1 MDACPQPC
9 HQSAEPRR
17 PWCQTHQTQEPFWSQ
32 EAMRLGEH
40 LRDIGS
46 RKEVRDVGRDKAI
59 IGTRCCLESKGP
71 VGLPDLHAAT
81 KPSEPAP
88 ATPHH
93 PATTI
98 NPPST
103 CR

>member
-32 EAMRLGEH
+32 EGMRVGED

-71 VGLPDLHAAT
+71 SVCQTCTRLPKRASRAWARRIIVGLLSTAA
-81 KPSEPAP
+81 
-88 ATPHH
+88 
-93 PATTI
+93 
-98 NPPST
+98 
-103 CR
+103 